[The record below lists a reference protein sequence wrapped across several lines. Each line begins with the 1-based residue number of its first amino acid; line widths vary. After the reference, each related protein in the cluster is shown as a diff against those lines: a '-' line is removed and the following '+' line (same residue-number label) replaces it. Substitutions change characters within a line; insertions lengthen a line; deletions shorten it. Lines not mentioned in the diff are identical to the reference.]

1 MKYLILTLLSISSI
15 ILFFA
20 IIFKKPIPVTR
31 VESIQKVES
40 NDSQFKYLI
49 VNTVKLSH
57 LEMPLNDFPDYYTF
71 DSAKLICESLGQGW
85 RLPNRKELNFLF
97 LNRKKIG
104 GFVNNTKYWSSD
116 PYSKNGK
123 LVYEQLF
130 NFQGY
135 KDVSPAYSK
144 LRVRAIRSLN

>member
-15 ILFFA
+15 ILFFD

-57 LEMPLNDFPDYYTF
+57 LEIPLNDFPDYYTF

-104 GFVNNTKYWSSD
+104 GFKNYQKYWSSVSYA
-116 PYSKNGK
+116 YSKGIAH
-123 LVYEQLF
+123 EQLF
-130 NFQGY
+130 NYQGFT
-135 KDVSPAYSK
+135 DVTPTDNK
-144 LRVRAIRSLN
+144 LKVRAVKSY

>member
-1 MKYLILTLLSISSI
+1 MKYIIVILSIVI
-15 ILFFA
+15 IMILFA
-20 IIFKKPIPVTR
+20 IATKKPITFSK
-31 VESIQKVES
+31 VESIQKVET

-57 LEMPLNDFPDYYTF
+57 LEIPLNDFPDYYTF

-104 GFVNNTKYWSSD
+104 GFKNYQKYWSSVSY
-116 PYSKNGK
+116 PYAKGIAH
-123 LVYEQLF
+123 EQLF
-130 NFQGY
+130 NYQGFT
-135 KDVSPAYSK
+135 DVSPTDNK
-144 LRVRAIRSLN
+144 LKVRAVKSY